1 MYNIMKKIEEEYK
14 NSDILNSFK
23 FNVDFS
29 DYVSFRT
36 SGVVSALFEPKS
48 VEELIEVLKFL
59 QNQGIDFFVVGKGSN
74 LFITPKGYNGV
85 AIRLSKAFSNVS
97 FDFKGDK
104 SCLVTCGAS
113 ASLSSVGHK
122 SFEQSLTGME
132 SLSLIPGTIGGAV
145 FMNAGAYGIEFK
157 DIVTKVKA
165 LSLID
170 YSLLEIGACDC
181 SFGYRD
187 SIFMEKPYIIL
198 GCELLLHEDNQE
210 LILAKHKEFKDK
222 RNASQPL
229 DKPSAGST
237 FKRPEGDF
245 AGRLI
250 EVSGLKGFSVGG
262 AMVSPK
268 HAGFVINNDNATPSD
283 ILTLIEEVKKKVL
296 KETNVELCEE
306 VRIIGEI

>member
-1 MYNIMKKIEEEYK
+1 MYNIVKKIEEEYK
-14 NSDILNSFK
+14 GRDIFNSFK

-36 SGVVSALFEPKS
+36 SGVVSALFEPNS
-48 VEELIEVLKFL
+48 VEELSEVLKFL
-59 QNQGIDFFVVGKGSN
+59 KAEEIDFFVVGKGSN
-74 LFITPKGYNGV
+74 LFVTPKGYNGV
-85 AIRLSKAFSNVS
+85 AIRLSKAFNNIT
-97 FDFKGDK
+97 FDFKDEGN
-104 SCLVTCGAS
+104 CLVTCGAS

-122 SFEQSLTGME
+122 SFDLSLTGME

-157 DIVTKVKA
+157 DIITKVEV
-165 LSLID
+165 LSLLD
-170 YSLLEIGACDC
+170 YSVFHIDACDC
-181 SFGYRD
+181 GFGYRE

-198 GCELLLHEDNQE
+198 GCELLLQKDKQE
-210 LILAKHKEFKDK
+210 LILEKHKGYKDK

-250 EVSGLKGFSVGG
+250 EVTGLKGFSVGG

-283 ILTLIEEVKKKVL
+283 MLLCIEEVKKRVFE
-296 KETNVELCEE
+296 ETNILLCEE
-306 VRIIGEI
+306 VRILGEK